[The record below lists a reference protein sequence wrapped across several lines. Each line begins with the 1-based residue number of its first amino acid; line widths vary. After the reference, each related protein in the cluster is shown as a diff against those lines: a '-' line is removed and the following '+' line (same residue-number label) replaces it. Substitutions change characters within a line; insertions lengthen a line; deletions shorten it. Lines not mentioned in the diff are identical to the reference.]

1 METKS
6 VENVELQVNPYNT
19 ALAPDPYFLPF
30 AIRGVLDEELV
41 KTELSNE
48 AAELLQ
54 QFDEWQPQKAKLVDV
69 KNRLKVI
76 KSVL

>member
-6 VENVELQVNPYNT
+6 IQNVDLQVHPYNT
-19 ALAPDPYFLPF
+19 GLKPDPYFLPF
-30 AIRGVLDEELV
+30 ALRGVLDEELV

-48 AAELLQ
+48 ALELIQ
-54 QFDEWQPQKAKLVDV
+54 QFDEWQPQKKELIDV
-69 KNRLKVI
+69 KNRLRVI